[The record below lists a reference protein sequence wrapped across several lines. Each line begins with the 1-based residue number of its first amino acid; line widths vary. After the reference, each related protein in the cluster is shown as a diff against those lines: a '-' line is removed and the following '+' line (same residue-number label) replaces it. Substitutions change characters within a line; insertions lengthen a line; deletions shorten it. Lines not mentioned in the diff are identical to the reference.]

1 MGISDVA
8 ENSILDL
15 IFTAVAWGNVA
26 DNAAG
31 SPITNIVYALHTAA
45 LIDANPQDT
54 SETAY
59 TGYAREDV
67 ARTTGGHT
75 VTANSVSPL
84 ADIDFTIGTAGGDTV
99 NNFSVGKTNTGSTD
113 VYFSGSVAPTIAT
126 GDGVTPRLT
135 LATTIVLD

>member
-8 ENSILDL
+8 ENALLDL
-15 IFTAVAWGNVA
+15 IFTAVTWADIAEDHVA
-26 DNAAG
+26 
-31 SPITNIVYALHTAA
+31 SPITNIAYALHTAA

-59 TGYAREDV
+59 TSYARKDV

-75 VTANSVSPL
+75 VTTNSVSPF
-84 ADIDFTIGTAGGDTV
+84 ADIDFVAGTGGGDTV

-113 VYFSGSVAPTIAT
+113 VFFSGSVAPTIAT

-135 LATTIVLD
+135 TATTITLD